1 MAKSRSREPST
12 PQGREPS
19 LLGKTCRWLAWSI
32 ADTIQVH
39 TRALARSDDRLWVL
53 DRLEASL
60 EAYAQIISKGDLERA
75 ERIVHEL
82 EVPRGDSRLQT
93 KCWYQDIIENFE
105 GKRYMVKYEAKLRRR
120 LSELEG
126 TSEQTAE
133 ERKELR
139 TVRHELKGFDERRER
154 GR

>member
-1 MAKSRSREPST
+1 
-12 PQGREPS
+12 

-32 ADTIQVH
+32 ADTITVNTQDLPQ
-39 TRALARSDDRLWVL
+39 TDDRLWVL
-53 DRLEASL
+53 DRLAASL
-60 EAYAQIISKGDLERA
+60 EAYGEVISKGDLDRA
-75 ERIVHEL
+75 ERIVREL
-82 EVPRGDSRLQT
+82 EVPRGDSRLQVNPF
-93 KCWYQDIIENFE
+93 YQDIIESFE

-126 TSEQTAE
+126 KSDRTVE

-139 TVRHELKGFDERRER
+139 SVRQELKGFDERRER